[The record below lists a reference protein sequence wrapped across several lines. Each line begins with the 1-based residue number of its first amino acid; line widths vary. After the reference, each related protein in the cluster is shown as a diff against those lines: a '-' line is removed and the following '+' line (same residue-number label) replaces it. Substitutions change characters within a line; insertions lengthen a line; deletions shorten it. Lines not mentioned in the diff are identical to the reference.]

1 MRLTALTDYA
11 LRVLIYAGSHRD
23 RLCTISEIAHAF
35 DISQTHLMKVSQ
47 LLSQQGWITTVR
59 GKKGGLRLSKE
70 PHLIHLGAVVRSIE
84 PDFAL
89 VECLGSNN
97 NCKIAGKCPLTGI
110 LNGAV
115 TAFLHH
121 LSFYTLADIINPVES
136 AQRFAPMLAPAPNM
150 STTEKPEERPN
161 ATPVDSTLE

>member
-1 MRLTALTDYA
+1 MHDQRNCPC
-11 LRVLIYAGSHRD
+11 LRHLADTPDEGLSATLSAGLDHYCAR
-23 RLCTISEIAHAF
+23 
-35 DISQTHLMKVSQ
+35 Q
-47 LLSQQGWITTVR
+47 
-59 GKKGGLRLSKE
+59 KGGLRLSKE

-84 PDFAL
+84 PGFAL

-97 NCKIAGKCPLTGI
+97 KCKIAGKCPLTGI

-121 LSFYTLADIINPVES
+121 LSFYTLADIISPVES
-136 AQRFAPMLAPAPNM
+136 AQRFAPMLAPAPNI
-150 STTEKPEERPN
+150 STTEKPEEKPN